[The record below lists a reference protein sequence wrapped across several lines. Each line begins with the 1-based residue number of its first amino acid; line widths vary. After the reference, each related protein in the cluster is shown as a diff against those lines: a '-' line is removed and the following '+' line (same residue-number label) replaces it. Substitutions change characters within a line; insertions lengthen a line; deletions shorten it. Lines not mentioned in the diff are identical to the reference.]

1 MIIKLLVY
9 SLIAINL
16 ISLISASSIDIE
28 FPGGSEFSAG
38 EPITLKATL
47 YDDSGKPIDGEIQ
60 ITIEDSE
67 KRITNTMV
75 FSKEVAVVS
84 LSESPS
90 SGQGVITAEAEGF
103 SPAIAFFEVGREEQ
117 AKFEIVGGR
126 LLVTNIGN
134 TPYSKTIKITIG
146 STEGTQQANLDI
158 GESVSYRLIA
168 PDGEYNIRVTDG
180 KTSLIQGGIKLSGT
194 GNVIGAIDESTSQR
208 SGITGGVG
216 PEEGSDI
223 AILSYLKNN
232 RFIYVFVA
240 VIFAGAILIAIE
252 RNYRRHAKK

>member
-1 MIIKLLVY
+1 MKKIVVVFLFAVMFFSLVT
-9 SLIAINL
+9 AK
-16 ISLISASSIDIE
+16 SIDIE
-28 FPGGSEFSAG
+28 LPSGSEFSAG
-38 EPITLKATL
+38 EPITFKATL

-67 KRITNTMV
+67 KRITNAV
-75 FSKEVAVVS
+75 VSSKEVAVIS
-84 LSESPS
+84 LIESAS

-117 AKFEIVGGR
+117 AKFEIVDGR

-146 STEGTQQANLDI
+146 DTEGTQQTNLDI
-158 GESVSYRLIA
+158 GETISYRLIA

-180 KTSLIQGGIKLSGT
+180 KTSLIQGGIRLTGT

-208 SGITGGVG
+208 SGITGGIG
-216 PEEGSDI
+216 PDEGSDI

-232 RFIYVFVA
+232 SFIYVFVA

-252 RNYRRHAKK
+252 RNYRKHTKK